1 MPFLHPLLFR
11 VSAFDGSSFMA
22 GWIVL
27 LAITLVAAL
36 VPLRRAV
43 QIDPVVLLRSE

>member
-1 MPFLHPLLFR
+1 
-11 VSAFDGSSFMA
+11 VSAFDGSSFIA

-27 LAITLVAAL
+27 LVITLVAAL